1 MANDEFHNS
10 TGYFKD
16 PVTGQDLTGNEPR
29 VTTCHS
35 GEPFKWPMITL
46 SDGNIVKLCSRLW
59 NADEKQC
66 YKEYRNGGDRKPREC
81 KPKSEPKSEPETEPE
96 TNEFELEKCVVK
108 YNEES
113 AVSGTTEEIIAMCD
127 TLVGMSQIDGIFF
140 ALLSK
145 HGSNTLYHI
154 PRSLIPDTDFDRLCR
169 GNEY

>member
-16 PVTGQDLTGNEPR
+16 PGTGQDLTGDEPR

-66 YKEYRNGGDRKPREC
+66 YKEYRNGGTCVKSERKPREC
-81 KPKSEPKSEPETEPE
+81 KPKSKSEPEPE
-96 TNEFELEKCVVK
+96 TNENEKCVVK
-108 YNEES
+108 YNEECV
-113 AVSGTTEEIIAMCD
+113 ASGTTEEIITMCD
-127 TLVGMSQIDGIFF
+127 ILLGVSQIDGIFF

-145 HGSNTLYHI
+145 RNSNMIYHI
-154 PRSLIPDTDFDRLCR
+154 PRSLISDADFDRLCR
-169 GNEY
+169 GNDY